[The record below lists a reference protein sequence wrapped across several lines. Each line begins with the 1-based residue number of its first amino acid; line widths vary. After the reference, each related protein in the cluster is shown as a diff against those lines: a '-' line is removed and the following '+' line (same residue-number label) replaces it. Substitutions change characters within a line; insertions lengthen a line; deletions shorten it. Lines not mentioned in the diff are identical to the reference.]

1 MFKAPARLYKASE
14 LLLTDSSKTVLQI
27 MHGLELHIPK
37 TNNLNEQYAK
47 SLIYANPVIVRE
59 LPKPARKEGEKS
71 EFTPAQF
78 VAGVLSYK
86 LMQLANESFQVV
98 AISEREA
105 KDDFLCS
112 LAWCDLFRSFAYFKT
127 DSLALL
133 FKRIQAG
140 CPMDVQKALFDG
152 KLTQE
157 RFLQH
162 VAISKHTLQ
171 ERLKSHKPKPSLA
184 DANNHEFTELHA
196 PEAPQAPQMPTL
208 TSILEG
214 DS

>member
-27 MHGLELHIPK
+27 MHGLELHTPK
-37 TNNLNEQYAK
+37 TNNLGEQYAK

-59 LPKPARKEGEKS
+59 LPKPARKEGEKN

-78 VAGVLSYK
+78 VCGVLSYK
-86 LMQLANESFQVV
+86 LMQLTNESFQVV

-112 LAWCDLFRSFAYFKT
+112 LAWSDLFRSFVYFKT
-127 DSLALL
+127 DSLAVL
-133 FKRIQAG
+133 FKRIQTG
-140 CPMDVQKALFDG
+140 CPVGVQKALFGG

-171 ERLKSHKPKPSLA
+171 ERLKIHKPKPSIATKA
-184 DANNHEFTELHA
+184 DAAYF
-196 PEAPQAPQMPTL
+196 
-208 TSILEG
+208 G
-214 DS
+214 DSEHRFRSYPITC